1 MSAISLFVLIIV
13 VVGGLG
19 VYLAQQAA
27 NRRAM
32 VELRSEFDRRFQS
45 LQAKLDEIGSK
56 PARPASVPVVAPVV
70 AVPARPVAV
79 PVAPVAEPPAPK
91 PVTPEIIAVIAAAV
105 TAALGKK
112 VRIRSAKLLQPLPDF
127 VTSPWAQQGRV
138 FVQASHNLH
147 LRGR

>member
-1 MSAISLFVLIIV
+1 MTVIVVFVLIIV
-13 VVGGLG
+13 VVGGFA

-27 NRRAM
+27 SRRAM
-32 VELRSEFDRRFQS
+32 AELRGEFERRLQL
-45 LQAKLDEIGSK
+45 LQAKLDEVGHK
-56 PARPASVPVVAPVV
+56 PAAPVS
-70 AVPARPVAV
+70 APPVAALV
-79 PVAPVAEPPAPK
+79 AAPVAAPPPPVVEPPVRK
-91 PVTPEIIAVIAAAV
+91 PITPEIIALIAAAV

-112 VRIRSAKLLQPLPDF
+112 VRIRSAKLLQQQPDF